1 MAANL
6 TVTQGSVLGSLTVYP
21 AGEDMPGTS
30 SINYGA
36 GQTRANNEILA
47 AGLNS
52 SVFVRCT
59 QASGTVHLI
68 LDITGYFQ

>member
-1 MAANL
+1 VAANI
-6 TVTQGSVLGSLTVYP
+6 TVTQGSVAGSLTVYP

-36 GQTRANNEILA
+36 GQTRANNEVLA
-47 AGLNS
+47 LGVNS

-59 QASGTVHLI
+59 QASGTVQFV
-68 LDITGYFQ
+68 LDISGYFQ